1 MLTPK
6 EIAARWTAA
15 ELWDADGPMDQS
27 VLLDFFKA
35 LIVCCNAD
43 DNLTPAEREWC
54 VGYAAAVGASEET
67 LAELRDYTGGDDITM
82 FFDRGLQWATA
93 PRTVIYESIRA
104 CASDA
109 DYNQR
114 EKDKIARMADLLDVG
129 ADEVAELEQLHFDE
143 KELRARKLTIAAF
156 PATIG
161 F

>member
-1 MLTPK
+1 MDPRAL
-6 EIAARWTAA
+6 AAQWTFA
-15 ELWDADGPMDQS
+15 ELWNSVLMMDQS

-43 DNLTPAEREWC
+43 DNLTAAERGWC
-54 VGYAAAVGASEET
+54 VGYAAAIGADEAT
-67 LAELRDYTGGDDITM
+67 LAELASYGGKDEIAV

-109 DYNQR
+109 DYNEQER
-114 EKDKIARMADLLDVG
+114 DKITRMAGLLGVG
-129 ADEVAELEQLHFDE
+129 PDEVTRLEDLYRQE
-143 KELRARKLTIAAF
+143 RELRARKLVVAF
-156 PATIG
+156 PATTG

>member
-1 MLTPK
+1 MKPQ
-6 EIAARWTAA
+6 EVAARWTFA
-15 ELWDADGPMDQS
+15 ELWNSEVIMDQS

-43 DNLTPAEREWC
+43 NNLTPAERAWC
-54 VGYAAAVGASEET
+54 VGYAAAIGATEDT
-67 LAELRDYTGGDDITM
+67 LAELHAYAGQDDISV

-109 DYNQR
+109 DYNQL
-114 EKDKIARMADLLDVG
+114 EKDKIARMATLLDIG
-129 ADEVAELEQLHFDE
+129 ADEVATLEQLYYDE
-143 KELRARKLTIAAF
+143 KALRTRKLVVAF
-156 PATIG
+156 PAIVG